1 VFATSFATAQDAPPI
16 GKYSGNHQIGT
27 SDVRVALDIKSVE
40 AGTVKGTLERYVS
53 TRRGGSCDGEFPVQ
67 GTYKDNKLDVRTIEK
82 VGKASDCIFRLR
94 MNVQGNKLVGNMGK
108 TELTLSK

>member
-1 VFATSFATAQDAPPI
+1 VHD
-16 GKYSGNHQIGT
+16 GKHAHCDCE
-27 SDVRVALDIKSVE
+27 SDLENLISQTEASV
-40 AGTVKGTLERYVS
+40 YVS